1 MSQPAVIIQNLVRRF
16 GDFTAVDNVSLSV
29 ERGEIFGF
37 LGPNGSGKSTTIRML
52 CGLLTPTSG
61 KASVL
66 GYDVADES
74 EEIKQRIGY
83 MSQKFSLYDDMTVSE
98 NVEFYGGVYGLSR
111 ERLRQRQTEIIAQAG
126 LQGRERSLAGELS
139 VGFKQRLALG
149 CALVHEPPIVFLDE
163 PTSGTDPI
171 SRRQFWELISDLAAH
186 GTTVFVTTH
195 VMDEAEF
202 CHRLAMLYRGK
213 LIALGTP
220 SELKAGYAGNLFQ
233 IQAEPLMDAL
243 TALQQ
248 MEEVQDAA
256 LFGGLL
262 HVRLFDPD
270 RLDVVQQR
278 LIQQGVRVQSVE
290 AIMPSLEDVFVA
302 LIAEVDRQND
312 SEQ

>member
-1 MSQPAVIIQNLVRRF
+1 MSQPAVVIQNLVRRF
-16 GDFTAVDNVSLSV
+16 GDFTAVDNVSLAV

-83 MSQKFSLYDDMTVSE
+83 MSQKFSLYDDLTVSE
-98 NVEFYGGVYGLSR
+98 NIEFYGGVYGLSR
-111 ERLRQRQTEIIAQAG
+111 ERLRQRQAEIIAQAG
-126 LQGRERSLAGELS
+126 LQGREKSLAGELS

-171 SRRQFWELISDLAAH
+171 SHRQFWELISDLAAH
-186 GTTVFVTTH
+186 GTTAFVTTH

-256 LFGGLL
+256 LFGVAL

-270 RLDVVQQR
+270 RLNVVQQR
-278 LIQQGVRVQSVE
+278 LMQQGVRVQSVE
-290 AIMPSLEDVFVA
+290 AITPSLEDVFVA
-302 LIAEVDRQND
+302 LIAEVDRQNGN
-312 SEQ
+312 